1 MHIILD
7 KTNTMRLID
16 TIPKKKL
23 ADMMKETTKKALI
36 GLLLDTQMEVNM
48 LKEEI
53 KSLKNEA

>member
-1 MHIILD
+1 
-7 KTNTMRLID
+7 MRLID

-23 ADMMKETTKKALI
+23 AEMMKETTKKSLI